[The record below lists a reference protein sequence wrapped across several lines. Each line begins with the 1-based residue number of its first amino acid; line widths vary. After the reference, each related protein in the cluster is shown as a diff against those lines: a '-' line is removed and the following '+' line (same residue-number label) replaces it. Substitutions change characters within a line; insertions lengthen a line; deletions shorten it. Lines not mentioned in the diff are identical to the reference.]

1 LCVALCVAVCIAVCV
16 AVCVAVY
23 VALCVAVCIAV
34 SNWTDYLA
42 ALSDL
47 FVCIAVC
54 IAVCFAVCIAVCV
67 AVSNWTDDPGSLVRF
82 VGGIQCLSHRGCD
95 GPEAVEAALSLVNDE
110 LEPPT
115 RVLLIGDAAPHYEGT
130 FIYIHIHIH
139 MCIYLYMYVGVN
151 IFIYVYIHTCIYVMY
166 TCTYISIWICI

>member
-1 LCVALCVAVCIAVCV
+1 M
-16 AVCVAVY
+16 
-23 VALCVAVCIAV
+23 
-34 SNWTDYLA
+34 
-42 ALSDL
+42 
-47 FVCIAVC
+47 CIAVC
-54 IAVCFAVCIAVCV
+54 IAVCFAVCA
-67 AVSNWTDDPGSLVRF
+67 AVSNLTDDPGSLVRF
-82 VGGIQCLSHRGCD
+82 VGGIQCLSNRGCD
-95 GPEAVEAALSLVNDE
+95 GPEAVEAAFSLVNDE

-151 IFIYVYIHTCIYVMY
+151 IFIYIYIHTCIYVMY